1 MLVWFVNYKR
11 WETLEGVPYRLLVLF
26 SPREPGKQA
35 EQ

>member
-11 WETLEGVPYRLLVLF
+11 WETLVRVPYRLLVLLI
-26 SPREPGKQA
+26 PREPGKQA